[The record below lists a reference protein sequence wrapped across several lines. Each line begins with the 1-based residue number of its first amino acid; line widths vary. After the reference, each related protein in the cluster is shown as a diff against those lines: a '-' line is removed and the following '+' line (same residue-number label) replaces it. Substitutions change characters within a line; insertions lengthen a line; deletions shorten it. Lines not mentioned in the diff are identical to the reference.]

1 MAFEECITLVP
12 YLKAVPDMRHARG
25 KQYELWVLLTILSV
39 ALLSGQKTVWG
50 IVHWA
55 LLHAGELIAHLELPK
70 KRLPSCSTFYMT
82 LHTIGIEG
90 LEGKIA
96 EMGTAMEKENRAS
109 ETLRGA
115 DGAPLRGMATDGKDL
130 RGARAHGDQ
139 TFLVSLV
146 GHGDG
151 LVLGQ
156 ERVDVKTNEITV
168 VPKLLAGRDLRGVV
182 VTMDALL
189 AQRAIAQQIL
199 DQGGDYL
206 MVVKKNQPQLW
217 ANIDL
222 LFQSPPLCP
231 DEEDRTTLVLH
242 NKSHGRRERRTL
254 ETSAQL
260 SAYLGWPGAAQVM
273 RRTYHAVDLR
283 TGEITHEVVYG
294 ITSLSRGRAKTKHLA
309 ALWRG
314 HWTIENRDHY
324 VRDETF
330 GEDRCQL
337 HVGHS
342 AQALAALRN
351 AVLNVLRY
359 QGWSSVPAAMRRYGA
374 SLHQA
379 LQVLGATSP

>member
-12 YLKAVPDMRHARG
+12 YLKAVPDTRHARG
-25 KQYELWVLLTILSV
+25 KQYELWVMLTILCV

-50 IVHWA
+50 IVQWA
-55 LLHAGELIAHLELPK
+55 LLHASELIACLELPK
-70 KRLPSCSTFYMT
+70 KRLPSCSTYYVT
-82 LHTIGIEG
+82 LRRIGIAG
-90 LEGKIA
+90 LESQIA
-96 EMGTAMEKENRAS
+96 EMGSAMEQENRPS
-109 ETLRGA
+109 ETIRGA
-115 DGAPLRGMATDGKDL
+115 DGAPLRGLAVDGKDL
-130 RGARAHGDQ
+130 RGARAHGAQ
-139 TFLVSLV
+139 TYLVSLV

-168 VPKLLAGRDLRGVV
+168 VPKLLVGRDLRGIV

-199 DQGGDYL
+199 DLGGDYL

-231 DEEDRTTLVLH
+231 SEEDRLTRVLH
-242 NKSHGRRERRTL
+242 NKTHGRREKRTL
-254 ETSAQL
+254 ETSAHL
-260 SAYLGWPGAAQVM
+260 NAYLGWPGAEQVM
-273 RRTYHAVDLR
+273 QRTYHAVDLR
-283 TGEITHEVVYG
+283 TGQITHEVVYG
-294 ITSLSRGRAKTKHLA
+294 ITSLNRARAKTKQLA

-337 HVGHS
+337 HSGHA

-379 LQVLGATSP
+379 LQLLGVPAP

>member
-1 MAFEECITLVP
+1 MAYAECITLVP
-12 YLKAVPDMRHARG
+12 YLKAVPDTRHARG
-25 KQYELWVLLTILSV
+25 KQYELWVLLTILYV
-39 ALLSGQKTVWG
+39 ALISGQKTVWG
-50 IVHWA
+50 IVQWA
-55 LLHAGELIAHLELPK
+55 LLHSAELIASLELPK
-70 KRLPSCSTFYMT
+70 QRLPSCSTFYVT
-82 LHTIGIEG
+82 LRNIGIAG
-90 LEGKIA
+90 LERQIA
-96 EMGTAMEKENRAS
+96 EMGSAMEKENRLS
-109 ETLRGA
+109 ETIRGA
-115 DGAPLRGMATDGKDL
+115 DGAPLRGLATDGKDL

-156 ERVDVKTNEITV
+156 ERVDAKTNEITV
-168 VPKLLAGRDLRGVV
+168 VPKLLADRDLRGVV

-199 DQGGDYL
+199 DQDGDYL

-242 NKSHGRRERRTL
+242 NKTHGRREKRTL
-254 ETSAQL
+254 ETSAKL

-273 RRTYHAVDLR
+273 QRTYHAVDLR
-283 TGEITHEVVYG
+283 TGEITHEVVYA
-294 ITSLSRGRAKTKHLA
+294 ITSLSRARAKTKHLA

-324 VRDETF
+324 VRDETL

-337 HVGHS
+337 HCGHW
-342 AQALAALRN
+342 AQAMAALRN
-351 AVLNVLRY
+351 AMLNVLRY

-379 LQVLGATSP
+379 LQVLGVTSL

>member
-1 MAFEECITLVP
+1 MGFAECITLAP
-12 YLKAVPDMRHARG
+12 YLKAVPDTRRAQG

-50 IVHWA
+50 IVQWA
-55 LLHAGELIAHLELPK
+55 VLHAGELIAHLELPK
-70 KRLPSCSTFYMT
+70 KRLPSCSTFYVT
-82 LHTIGIEG
+82 LRKIGIEG
-90 LEGKIA
+90 LEGQIA

-109 ETLRGA
+109 ESLRGA
-115 DGAPLRGMATDGKDL
+115 DGAPLRGLATDGKDL

-156 ERVDVKTNEITV
+156 ERVDAKTNEITV

-206 MVVKKNQPQLW
+206 MVVKKNQSQLW

-222 LFQSPPLCP
+222 LFQSPPLCKG
-231 DEEDRTTLVLH
+231 EEERTTLVLH
-242 NKSHGRRERRTL
+242 DKAHGRKEKRTL
-254 ETSAQL
+254 VTSAKL
-260 SAYLGWPGAAQVM
+260 NEYLGWPGAAQVM
-273 RRTYHAVDLR
+273 QRTYHAVDLR
-283 TGEITHEVVYG
+283 TGAITHEVVYG
-294 ITSLSRGRAKTKHLA
+294 ITSLTRAHARSKHLA

-314 HWTIENRDHY
+314 HWTIENCAHY

-337 HVGHS
+337 HSGHS

-359 QGWSSVPAAMRRYGA
+359 QGWSSIPAAMRRYGS

-379 LQVLGATSP
+379 LQLLGAPTP

>member
-1 MAFEECITLVP
+1 MAYEECITLVP
-12 YLKAVPDMRHARG
+12 YLKAVPDTRHARG

-55 LLHAGELIAHLELPK
+55 VLHAGELIAHLELPK
-70 KRLPSCSTFYMT
+70 KRLPSYSTFYVT
-82 LHTIGIEG
+82 LRHIGIAG
-90 LEGKIA
+90 LESRIA
-96 EMGTAMEKENRAS
+96 AMGTAMERENRAS

-115 DGAPLRGMATDGKDL
+115 DGAALRGLATDGKDL
-130 RGARAHGDQ
+130 CGARAHGAQ

-146 GHGDG
+146 GHDDG
-151 LVLGQ
+151 VVLGQ
-156 ERVDVKTNEITV
+156 ECVDAKTNEITV
-168 VPKLLAGRDLRGVV
+168 VPTLLAGRDLQGVV

-222 LFQSPPLCP
+222 LFQSPPLCKG
-231 DEEDRTTLVLH
+231 EEERTSLVLH
-242 NKSHGRRERRTL
+242 NKAHGRKEKRTL
-254 ETSAQL
+254 QTSAEL
-260 SAYLGWPGAAQVM
+260 NEYLGWPGAAQVM
-273 RRTYHAVDLR
+273 QRTYQAVDLR
-283 TGEITHEVVYG
+283 TGEITHQVGYG
-294 ITSLSRGRAKTKHLA
+294 ITSLTRARARAKHLA

-314 HWTIENRDHY
+314 HWTIENCAHY

-337 HVGHS
+337 HSGHS
-342 AQALAALRN
+342 AQALAALHN

-359 QGWSSVPAAMRRYGA
+359 QGWSSIPAAMRRYGA

-379 LQVLGATSP
+379 LQLLGAVSP

>member
-1 MAFEECITLVP
+1 MAYAECITLVP
-12 YLKAVPDMRHARG
+12 YLKAVPDTRHARG
-25 KQYELWVLLTILSV
+25 KQYELWVLLTILCV

-50 IVHWA
+50 IVEWA
-55 LLHAGELIAHLELPK
+55 LLHGAELIASLELPK
-70 KRLPSCSTFYMT
+70 KRLPSRSTFYVT
-82 LHTIGIEG
+82 LRTIGITG
-90 LEGKIA
+90 LEQQIA
-96 EMGTAMEKENRAS
+96 ALGSAMEQENRSS
-109 ETLRGA
+109 ETIRGA
-115 DGAPLRGMATDGKDL
+115 DGSPLRGLATDGKDL

-139 TFLVSLV
+139 TFLVSLA

-151 LVLGQ
+151 VVLGQ

-168 VPKLLAGRDLRGVV
+168 VPKLLAGRDLRGIV

-206 MVVKKNQPQLW
+206 MVVKQNQPQLW

-231 DEEDRTTLVLH
+231 QEEDRTRLVGH
-242 NKSHGRRERRTL
+242 HKTHGRQEQRTL
-254 ETSAQL
+254 ETSAL
-260 SAYLGWPGAAQVM
+260 VSAYLGWPGAAQIM
-273 RRTYHAVDLR
+273 QRTYHAVDLR
-283 TGEITHEVVYG
+283 TGAITHEVVYG
-294 ITSLSRGRAKTKHLA
+294 ITSLSRARAKTKHLA

-314 HWTIENRDHY
+314 HWTIENREHY

-337 HVGHS
+337 HAGHS
-342 AQALAALRN
+342 AQAMAALRN

-374 SLHQA
+374 SLQQA
-379 LQVLGATSP
+379 LQLLGVPAP